1 MNLMIAVT
9 ARPAPLASRPAGSS
23 GDQYRTANLMQPPL
37 AMANN
42 VPTPKVDAQPSAEWS
57 SAIRKARAFVN
68 QLDLEELV
76 NLTTG
81 QGAHGRCIGQTG
93 DVTRLNFTGICF
105 QDSPLG
111 VRSTDGVSAFPA
123 AINVAATWDK
133 DLMYM
138 RGAAMGSEFR
148 GKVSGVNVALS
159 PMMNLAR
166 TPEAGRNWEGFG
178 GDPYL
183 AGFGAAMTIK
193 GIQSTGVIACAK
205 HYIAN
210 EQEHYRGGSGAIT
223 SSSNID
229 DRVMHEVYNH
239 PFSESIR
246 AGVGAIMCSYNRIN
260 QTHACENSYL
270 MNKLAKQDLAFH
282 GFVVSDWA
290 AQTSGVSSALA
301 GLDMSMPG
309 FRSYTEGL
317 DNQQNPA
324 KSNTSYWGAELVK
337 AVNNGSVP
345 LARVKDAVTRSMFIS
360 SAFPESGE
368 DPRRAVL
375 TPSPALIPCA
385 AMAAY
390 YQLGQDSKDYPDINF
405 SAFTLDTYDSNRRL
419 VNSHVNVSSDHNK
432 LVREIGAASNILL
445 KNVANALPLKAGQLK
460 SVGIF
465 GADAGPA
472 KNGPNEFPDRSGLDG
487 TLAMGWG
494 SGTVNFPYLVDP
506 LSAIRYKLGQT
517 NPKTSI
523 SSVLD
528 NNATSAIQ
536 RLARLVE
543 KCLVFVASDSGEGY
557 LTVNNNQGD
566 RNDLELWQ
574 NGNQLISKVASLCSD
589 VIVVIHSVGA
599 IDMESWIDNKNI
611 TAVVLAGLP
620 GQESGNSLVDV
631 LFGDV
636 NPSGRLPYT
645 IGKKRS
651 DYAADV
657 LYKSSMAVPQI
668 TYSEGLFIDYRW
680 FDAKSI
686 APRFEFG
693 FGLSYTTF
701 RYSALSVTALSQG
714 GSTTKSNLYHDF
726 YCITYQVTNR
736 GPVDGAEV
744 SQVYLAFPPSAQ
756 EPPKVLRD
764 FARTFLKNRTGS
776 TVTIKL
782 NRKAF
787 SIWDVALQSWKVPKG
802 DFTVFVG
809 ASSRDIRLRS
819 AIVNPSAS

>member
-1 MNLMIAVT
+1 MTMVT
-9 ARPAPLASRPAGSS
+9 VYHQHPASRHAASS
-23 GDQYRTANLMQPPL
+23 RDLYRTTNPIQHPL
-37 AMANN
+37 GMASN
-42 VPTPKVDAQPSAEWS
+42 VPSPEIDAQPSPEWS
-57 SAIRKARAFVN
+57 KAIHKARAFVN
-68 QLDLEELV
+68 QLNLEELV

-81 QGAHGRCIGQTG
+81 QGSHGRCIGQTG

-133 DLMYM
+133 DLMYK
-138 RGAAMGSEFR
+138 RGVAMGKEFR
-148 GKVSGVNVALS
+148 GKGVNVALS

-183 AGFGAAMTIK
+183 AGFGAALTIK

-229 DRVMHEVYNH
+229 DRVMHEIYNH

-246 AGVGAIMCSYNRIN
+246 AGVGSIMCSYNRIN
-260 QTHACENSYL
+260 QTHACENSFL
-270 MNKLAKQDLAFH
+270 LNKLAKQELAFH

-309 FRSYTEGL
+309 FRSYGDGL

-345 LARVKDAVTRSMFIS
+345 LARVKDAVTRTM
-360 SAFPESGE
+360 
-368 DPRRAVL
+368 
-375 TPSPALIPCA
+375 T
-385 AMAAY
+385 AY

-405 SAFTLDTYDSNRRL
+405 SAFTLNTYDSNGRL

-445 KNVANALPLKAGQLK
+445 KNVANALPLRASQLK

-472 KNGPNEFPDRSGLDG
+472 KNGPNEFTDRGGLDG

-506 LSAIRYKLGQT
+506 LSAIRYKLSQT

-536 RLARLVE
+536 RLARSME

-557 LTVNNNQGD
+557 ITVNGNQGD
-566 RNDLELWQ
+566 RNNLELWQ
-574 NGNQLISKVASLCSD
+574 NGNQLISKVASVCSN
-589 VIVVIHSVGA
+589 VIVIIHSVGA
-599 IDMESWIDNKNI
+599 IDMESWIDHQNV

-620 GQESGNSLVDV
+620 GQESGNSLVDI

-636 NPSGRLPYT
+636 NPSGKLPYT

-657 LYKSSMAVPQI
+657 LCECNLVNRGFQFLFYVTDEHKCLRLDKSNMAVPQI
-668 TYSEGLFIDYRW
+668 TYSEGLLIDYRW
-680 FDAKSI
+680 FDAKAI

-714 GSTTKSNLYHDF
+714 GSTTTSNLYDD
-726 YCITYQVTNR
+726 YYSISYEITNR
-736 GPVDGAEV
+736 GFVDGAEV
-744 SQVYLAFPPSAQ
+744 SQVYLGFPSSSR
-756 EPPKVLRD
+756 EPQKVLRD
-764 FARTFLKNRTGS
+764 FARTFLKNRAGL
-776 TVTIKL
+776 TVTINL

-787 SIWDVALQSWKVPKG
+787 SIWDVVSQSWKIPTG

-809 ASSRDIRLRS
+809 SSSRDIKLRTKI
-819 AIVNPSAS
+819 ANPSAS

>member
-1 MNLMIAVT
+1 MRASVVFGLLAITCTAPAARLPLLSVMIAVT
-9 ARPAPLASRPAGSS
+9 TRPLPLASRPAGSS
-23 GDQYRTANLMQPPL
+23 GDPYRTANLRQPPL
-37 AMANN
+37 AMVNSTSGVISQIY
-42 VPTPKVDAQPSAEWS
+42 VPTPKIDAQPSAEWS
-57 SAIRKARAFVN
+57 SAIRKARTFVN
-68 QLDLEELV
+68 QLNLEELV

-81 QGAHGRCIGQTG
+81 QGSHGRCIGRTG
-93 DVTRLNFTGICF
+93 DVTRLNFTGI
-105 QDSPLG
+105 
-111 VRSTDGVSAFPA
+111 
-123 AINVAATWDK
+123 NVAATWDK
-133 DLMYM
+133 YLMYK

-148 GKVSGVNVALS
+148 GKGVNFALS

-166 TPEAGRNWEGFG
+166 APEAGRNWEDFG

-210 EQEHYRGGSGAIT
+210 EQEHYRGGLGAIN
-223 SSSNID
+223 SSSTID
-229 DRVMHEVYNH
+229 DRVMHENH

-246 AGVGAIMCSYNRIN
+246 AGVGSIMCSYNRIN

-270 MNKLAKQDLAFH
+270 MNKLAKQDLVFH
-282 GFVVSDWA
+282 CFVVSDWA

-301 GLDMSMPG
+301 CLDMLMPG

-337 AVNNGSVP
+337 PSTTDP
-345 LARVKDAVTRSMFIS
+345 YPSL
-360 SAFPESGE
+360 ESRTPE
-368 DPRRAVL
+368 DPRQAVL
-375 TPSPALIPCA
+375 TPSPGFVPCA

-405 SAFTLDTYDSNRRL
+405 SAFTLDTYDSNCCL
-419 VNSHVNVSSDHNK
+419 INSHVNVSSDHNK

-445 KNVANALPLKAGQLK
+445 KNIANALPLKASHLK

-494 SGTVNFPYLVDP
+494 SGTVNFPYLVNP
-506 LSAIRYKLGQT
+506 LSAICYKLGQT
-517 NPKTSI
+517 NPKPSI

-536 RLARLVE
+536 PLARSVDR
-543 KCLVFVASDSGEGY
+543 CLDFVASDSGEVY
-557 LTVNNNQGD
+557 LTVDSNQGD
-566 RNDLELWQ
+566 RNNLELWQ
-574 NGNQLISKVASLCSD
+574 NSNQLISKVASVCSN

-620 GQESGNSLVDV
+620 GKESGNSLVDV

-636 NPSGRLPYT
+636 NPVHSNVLPC
-645 IGKKRS
+645 
-651 DYAADV
+651 
-657 LYKSSMAVPQI
+657 
-668 TYSEGLFIDYRW
+668 
-680 FDAKSI
+680 
-686 APRFEFG
+686 APLPF
-693 FGLSYTTF
+693 
-701 RYSALSVTALSQG
+701 
-714 GSTTKSNLYHDF
+714 
-726 YCITYQVTNR
+726 
-736 GPVDGAEV
+736 
-744 SQVYLAFPPSAQ
+744 
-756 EPPKVLRD
+756 
-764 FARTFLKNRTGS
+764 
-776 TVTIKL
+776 
-782 NRKAF
+782 
-787 SIWDVALQSWKVPKG
+787 PKG
-802 DFTVFVG
+802 LTIITGEDIPPPGLTTTSPNLL
-809 ASSRDIRLRS
+809 SSSFPIRS
-819 AIVNPSAS
+819 VP